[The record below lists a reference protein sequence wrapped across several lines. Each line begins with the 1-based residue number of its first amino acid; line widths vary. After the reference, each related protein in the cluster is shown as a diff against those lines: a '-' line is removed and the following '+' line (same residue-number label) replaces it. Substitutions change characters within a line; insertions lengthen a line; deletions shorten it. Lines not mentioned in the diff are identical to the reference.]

1 MNVSMEMPLSAGGNR
16 KLFVIGRQFLLIKR
30 KLGIEISVI
39 QKSKGTISVGIV
51 SSFNR
56 KWKEIKSS

>member
-16 KLFVIGRQFLLIKR
+16 KLFVIGRQFLLIKI

-39 QKSKGTISVGIV
+39 QKSKGTISPSG
-51 SSFNR
+51 SFQVLTGNG
-56 KWKEIKSS
+56 KK

>member
-16 KLFVIGRQFLLIKR
+16 KLFVIGRQFLLIKI

-39 QKSKGTISVGIV
+39 QKSKGTFSVGIV